1 MPLHEVKQREAI
13 VGKKLKYRGM
23 LREGRVILTRF
34 RTPWCQPPID
44 GRKVTSFLAQG
55 GIFSV
60 GIASPAFKEEKGGQ
74 SVFLEPAVFQVPLTG
89 NSQNAG
95 WHLVGWCVPVPSRR
109 RWRWAGFCQRWQ
121 PWARLVLPHTVP
133 RHGVGLPR
141 PGHRSR
147 RGLGEAVRFP
157 PRLPPRGRPGLCP
170 GRSLC
175 VHGP

>member
-55 GIFSV
+55 GIFSM

-74 SVFLEPAVFQVPLTG
+74 NVFLEPAVFQVPLTG

-95 WHLVGWCVPVPSRR
+95 WHLVGWCVLVPL
-109 RWRWAGFCQRWQ
+109 GDG
-121 PWARLVLPHTVP
+121 
-133 RHGVGLPR
+133 GVGLASASDGS
-141 PGHRSR
+141 PG
-147 RGLGEAVRFP
+147 RGLCSRTRCLVTEWVSHAQATGADGASG
-157 PRLPPRGRPGLCP
+157 RL
-170 GRSLC
+170 
-175 VHGP
+175 